1 MLYPPAANVAML
13 KLAESEFRLAV
24 PSVVCVPLLVSK
36 NVTMP
41 VAVDD
46 AVSVAVIEPLP

>member
-24 PSVVCVPLLVSK
+24 PSVVCVPPLVSR
-36 NVTMP
+36 NITLP
-41 VAVDD
+41 VASVEV
-46 AVSVAVIEPLP
+46 VSVAVTEPLP